1 MNHISL
7 YTKKISLSFNEN
19 SVSLID
25 LEDLIQEISKEY
37 VLLDQNPSVYIQDNF
52 QYITFKVSK
61 KRESKS
67 LGFNFG
73 KNI

>member
-7 YTKKISLSFNEN
+7 YTKKINLSFNEE
-19 SVSLID
+19 SVSLVD
-25 LEDLIQEISKEY
+25 LEDIIHEIMKEY
-37 VLLDQNPSVYIQDNF
+37 VILDANPSVYIQDNF
-52 QYITFKVSK
+52 QYVTFKVSK

-73 KNI
+73 KSI